1 MRKMHVGIILSGALV
16 GVLGAVTMTR
26 LKSADAGPP
35 QTHFVGADGASVVLP
50 DEPTPLPLEPEP
62 VHGHPANLAQV
73 PNETPA
79 ILLQPEPMS
88 AVQVTVGHR
97 SADEVAPPQHTCPTM
112 AEDIQKYKNAGM
124 TEDVAIPPATAVVPE
139 PEPADVAMQPEKVE
153 NVVPEATPTAVVEDV
168 VAVPEMLPLPTLLEE
183 VVVEQVVTGPEEMP
197 MPTLVEAVVPPA
209 PENIPAP
216 EPTPVATEVPAPAAA
231 PEPAP
236 PSAPLAQVKP
246 SPLPL
251 PQLVMAV
258 AHKRGARGDQ
268 LPVSG
273 TFTCTLDE
281 TELNLTGAARDQLDK
296 PRVLFVALAP
306 DKRCLWLY
314 TSAGV
319 ERLADQLDRVSGG
332 DELARCTRRM
342 CFSRLQRIQV
352 SSDGTYPLPVD
363 LIDVACLK
371 GNVLLIGVRDHYE
384 LWDER
389 QWQQYIG
396 QEEPA
401 EHKEPTAPSGGG
413 VTPSDFWGEW
423 NGRSSAPTQSLA
435 PSMSANRRH
444 DR

>member
-62 VHGHPANLAQV
+62 EPVHGHPANLAQV
-73 PNETPA
+73 QNETPA

-88 AVQVTVGHR
+88 AVEVTVGHR
-97 SADEVAPPQHTCPTM
+97 SADEVVPPQQTDSTM
-112 AEDIQKYKNAGM
+112 PDDLEKYKNIGM
-124 TEDVAIPPATAVVPE
+124 TDIETSPGSSIVPV
-139 PEPADVAMQPEKVE
+139 PEPADVAMQPES
-153 NVVPEATPTAVVEDV
+153 VVPEAAPAAVVEDV
-168 VAVPEMLPLPTLLEE
+168 VAVPEMLPMPTLLEE

-197 MPTLVEAVVPPA
+197 MPTLVEAVAPPA
-209 PENIPAP
+209 PEAIPAP
-216 EPTPVATEVPAPAAA
+216 EPTPVATEMPAPVAA

-246 SPLPL
+246 FPLPL
-251 PQLVMAV
+251 PRLVMAV

-273 TFTCTLDE
+273 TFQCTLDE

-319 ERLADQLDRVSGG
+319 ERLADQLDRISGG

-363 LIDVACLK
+363 LIEVACLK

-401 EHKEPTAPSGGG
+401 EHKE
-413 VTPSDFWGEW
+413 
-423 NGRSSAPTQSLA
+423 
-435 PSMSANRRH
+435 
-444 DR
+444 